1 MTPRIPPPLP
11 PEAGRRPTK
20 SRGGDRP
27 IRQKFIQGDSRS
39 TPEDSDS
46 SRPPPPASTTAAMPR
61 STGTAARALLA
72 AALGAALCGGP
83 AAAAPLPAV
92 RPDGGA
98 ADKAPW

>member
-1 MTPRIPPPLP
+1 
-11 PEAGRRPTK
+11 
-20 SRGGDRP
+20 
-27 IRQKFIQGDSRS
+27 
-39 TPEDSDS
+39 
-46 SRPPPPASTTAAMPR
+46 MPR

-72 AALGAALCGGP
+72 AALGAALCGSP